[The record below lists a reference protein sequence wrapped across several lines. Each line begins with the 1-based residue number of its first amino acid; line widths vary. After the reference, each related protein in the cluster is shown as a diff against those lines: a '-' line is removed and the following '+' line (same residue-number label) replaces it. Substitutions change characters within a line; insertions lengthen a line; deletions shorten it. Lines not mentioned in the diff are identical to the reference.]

1 MLLDNLIFKIIKFM
15 IRNAMNIMD
24 GIIWVTIGLIP
35 MFGGLELAWRLAT
48 KKLKV
53 IRKTECALI

>member
-1 MLLDNLIFKIIKFM
+1 M
-15 IRNAMNIMD
+15 
-24 GIIWVTIGLIP
+24 TIGFIP